1 MGNRVEIDVAN
12 TKTAIMNV
20 VAAYPE
26 LQDDEQLLLD
36 TLEGETNLFEI
47 VSALVRLKGETDVQ
61 CTGLTKW
68 VDELSERKARF
79 VRKSDAFKKLI
90 QTLMDAAGV
99 DKMTLDEATV
109 FKTKGRM
116 KVVVKDVQSLP
127 QGFYRIERK
136 AETAEIKKMLEN
148 GEEVPGAYLE
158 AGAPSLTIRIK

>member
-1 MGNRVEIDVAN
+1 MGSRVEIDVAN

-116 KVVVKDVQSLP
+116 KVCCKRRAIASSRLLPDRAQSRNSRNKKDV
-127 QGFYRIERK
+127 RK
-136 AETAEIKKMLEN
+136 
-148 GEEVPGAYLE
+148 
-158 AGAPSLTIRIK
+158 R

>member
-1 MGNRVEIDVAN
+1 MGSRVEIDVAN
-12 TKTAIMNV
+12 TKTEIINV
-20 VAAYPE
+20 IAAYPE

-79 VRKSDAFKKLI
+79 LRKSDAFKKLI

-109 FKTKGRM
+109 FKTKGSM

-136 AETAEIKKMLEN
+136 AETAEIKKTLES
-148 GEEVPGAYLE
+148 GEDVPGAYLE
-158 AGAPSLTIRIK
+158 LGAPSLTIRIK

>member
-1 MGNRVEIDVAN
+1 MGSRVEIDVAN

-116 KVVVKDVQSLP
+116 KVVVKDVQLLP

-136 AETAEIKKMLEN
+136 ADIAEIKKTLEN
-148 GEEVPGAYLE
+148 GEEVPGAYLG